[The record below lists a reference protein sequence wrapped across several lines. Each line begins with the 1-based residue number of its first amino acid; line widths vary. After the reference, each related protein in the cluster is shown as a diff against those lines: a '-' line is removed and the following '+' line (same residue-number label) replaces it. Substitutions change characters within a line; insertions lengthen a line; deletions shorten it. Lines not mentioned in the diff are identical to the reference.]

1 MVRVVS
7 CIRTVGSGVA
17 GVAWTAPL
25 LKARGVWSL
34 ILHVHVHAIVR
45 VPKIG
50 PNFPH
55 FVQKHFRLLR
65 VPKLSDQWLLHP
77 S

>member
-7 CIRTVGSGVA
+7 CIRAVGSRVA

-25 LKARGVWSL
+25 LKARGVWPL

-50 PNFPH
+50 LNFPR

-65 VPKLSDQWLLHP
+65 VPKLSDQ
-77 S
+77 